1 MLAAPEQFAVEYER
15 GNTEHAARLGLRT
28 DTVVQGA
35 ALAAGPAELSKPEP
49 AKPDEPDEEIE
60 EDGFASIL
68 GGLGLTPDE
77 K

>member
-1 MLAAPEQFAVEYER
+1 MSLQEKV
-15 GNTEHAARLGLRT
+15 GLEANG
-28 DTVVQGA
+28 VVGPITAA
-35 ALAAGPAELSKPEP
+35 ALAADPAELSKPEP
-49 AKPDEPDEEIE
+49 AKPDEPDE

>member
-1 MLAAPEQFAVEYER
+1 MSLQEKV
-15 GNTEHAARLGLRT
+15 GLEANG
-28 DTVVQGA
+28 VVGPITAA
-35 ALAAGPAELSKPEP
+35 ALAADPAELSKPEP